1 MNFHCSLFPLGI
13 FGRPDALVELATIFL
28 FTWVIGN
35 NKKLYYSSLFSTVL
49 KVKY

>member
-13 FGRPDALVELATIFL
+13 LGRPNALVELATIFL

-35 NKKLYYSSLFSTVL
+35 KKLYYSGLFSTVL
-49 KVKY
+49 NVKY